1 MAIRQYVGAR
11 YIPRFIGTYD
21 PTQIYDALD
30 VVDNGSGT
38 SYIARK
44 TVPAGTPL
52 TDSDHWFI
60 YGASSGAILQLQ
72 SDVAALQND
81 MASLQAVLG
90 HRMIVI
96 SDSYATRTNGAGKT
110 FNDIIEEKLGFASGD
125 FYEAHANGALFGG
138 GSFLSLLNTLS
149 PTDPDTITDIVVIG
163 GANDATLNDAA
174 QTLAAIQTFCVTAKT
189 NYPNARVI
197 LFPCVSFSEL

>member
-1 MAIRQYVGAR
+1 MAIRQYIGAR
-11 YIPRFIGTYD
+11 YVPRFVGTYD

-52 TDSDHWFI
+52 TDNSFWFI
-60 YGASSGAILQLQ
+60 YGASSGAIIQLQ
-72 SDVAALQND
+72 TDVAALQND

-96 SDSYATRTNGAGKT
+96 GDSYTVFAFVIASVVNVKPQGKR
-110 FNDIIEEKLGFASGD
+110 IILALG
-125 FYEAHANGALFGG
+125 
-138 GSFLSLLNTLS
+138 
-149 PTDPDTITDIVVIG
+149 
-163 GANDATLNDAA
+163 
-174 QTLAAIQTFCVTAKT
+174 
-189 NYPNARVI
+189 
-197 LFPCVSFSEL
+197 